1 MNKFSTKNIVLS
13 GFFIALGIVM
23 PFLTGQIPSIGSMLL
38 PMHIPVLIGGFVC
51 GWPYGLIVGFVTP
64 LLRSVMFTR
73 PPMFPAA
80 VAMAF
85 ELAAYGFTAGLFY
98 KYSNKVSRNNTLST
112 YITLILSM
120 VCGRIVWG
128 IVSLVLYGLSGT
140 AFTWQMFAAGAFIN
154 AIPGIILQ
162 IVIIP
167 PIIIAL
173 KRGNIIKDA

>member
-1 MNKFSTKNIVLS
+1 MNKFSTKNIALS
-13 GFFIALGIVM
+13 GLFIALGIVL
-23 PFLTGQIPSIGSMLL
+23 PFLTGQIPNIGRMLL
-38 PMHIPVLIGGFVC
+38 PMHIPVLLCGFVC
-51 GWPYGLIVGFVTP
+51 GWPFGLIVGFVTP
-64 LLRSVMFTR
+64 LLRSVMFGM
-73 PPMFPAA
+73 PPLFPTA
-80 VAMAF
+80 VAMSF
-85 ELAAYGFTAGLFY
+85 ELVAYGLTAGLFY
-98 KYSNKVSRNNTLST
+98 KYSKKNTLST
-112 YITLILSM
+112 YITLLLSM
-120 VCGRIVWG
+120 ICGRIVWG

>member
-1 MNKFSTKNIVLS
+1 MNKFSTKNIALS
-13 GFFIALGIVM
+13 GLFIALGIVL
-23 PFLTGQIPSIGSMLL
+23 PFLTGQIPNIGRMLL
-38 PMHIPVLIGGFVC
+38 PMHIPVLLCGFVC
-51 GWPYGLIVGFVTP
+51 GWPFGLIVGFVTP
-64 LLRSVMFTR
+64 LLRSVMFGM
-73 PPMFPAA
+73 PPLFPTA
-80 VAMAF
+80 VAMSF
-85 ELAAYGFTAGLFY
+85 ELIAYGLTAGLFY
-98 KYSNKVSRNNTLST
+98 KYSKKNTLST
-112 YITLILSM
+112 YITLLLSM
-120 VCGRIVWG
+120 ICGRIVWG

>member
-1 MNKFSTKNIVLS
+1 MNKFSTKNIALS
-13 GFFIALGIVM
+13 GLFIALGIVL
-23 PFLTGQIPSIGSMLL
+23 PFLTGQIPNIGRMLL
-38 PMHIPVLIGGFVC
+38 PMHIPVLLCGFVC
-51 GWPYGLIVGFVTP
+51 GWPFGLIVGFVTP
-64 LLRSVMFTR
+64 LLRSVMFGM
-73 PPMFPAA
+73 PPLFPTA
-80 VAMAF
+80 VAMSF
-85 ELAAYGFTAGLFY
+85 ELAAYGLTAGLFY
-98 KYSNKVSRNNTLST
+98 KYSKKNTLST
-112 YITLILSM
+112 YITLLLSM
-120 VCGRIVWG
+120 ICGRIVWG